1 VFAKNKESEIEPM
14 TRPAGKASRRAK
26 KPAASALVIE
36 REELEAFRA
45 QLPEYRRRETFR
57 FLTLNWDIVRAL
69 YIVHKCPREA
79 QPIDVAMFAQN
90 YGFPFNEQGDP
101 GGDLP
106 ESSNLFFYADPK
118 AARDDRIDTARPVL
132 IALVALSREKPG
144 AMMIDGL
151 HRLYKAAWQGQP
163 RLEAYVL
170 TPEEEQ
176 ACRI

>member
-1 VFAKNKESEIEPM
+1 MKRS
-14 TRPAGKASRRAK
+14 AGKASRQAK
-26 KPAASALVIE
+26 RPAASALAIKS
-36 REELEAFRA
+36 EELEAFRA

-57 FLTLNWDIVRAL
+57 FLTLSWDIVRAL
-69 YIVHKCPREA
+69 YIVHKHPRET
-79 QPIDVAMFAQN
+79 QKIDVATFAQN

-106 ESSNLFFYADPK
+106 ESSSLFFYTDPK
-118 AARDDRIDTARPVL
+118 AARDDRIDTTRPVL
-132 IALVALSREKPG
+132 IALVALSGEKPG

-163 RLEAYVL
+163 QLEAYVL
-170 TPEEEQ
+170 APEEER